1 MNTFNFAGLQ
11 FANWSVPEA
20 VQQLTKFM
28 LAKQK
33 KIVFTA
39 NADHITQLQK
49 NEKFKFAYDKADII
63 TADGMPIVWASRLIG
78 PPLKAR
84 VTGADLF
91 PLLCEQCALNNLSVF
106 LLGAAPGVAQEAAER
121 LKDKYNGLNVCG
133 VLSPPLGFE
142 NSETEKNKIIEA
154 LQLASPDFIAVAFG
168 APKQEIW
175 ISENANHFS
184 KGCFMGVGA
193 SIDFIAGVQTR
204 APAIFQSLNMEW
216 LYRWGCQPRRL
227 TARYLSNFGILFL
240 IFREFRK
247 KSNN

>member
-1 MNTFNFAGLQ
+1 MNTFNFAGLK
-11 FANWSVPEA
+11 FLNWSVPEA

-28 LAKQK
+28 IAKQK

-49 NEKFKFAYDKADII
+49 NEKFKFAYGKADII

-106 LLGAAPGVAQEAAER
+106 LLGAAPGVAQEAAET
-121 LKDKYNGLNVCG
+121 LASQYKGLNISG
-133 VLSPPLGFE
+133 VYSPPLGFDSDE
-142 NSETEKNKIIEA
+142 MEKNKIIELIQNSA
-154 LQLASPDFIAVAFG
+154 PDFIAVAFG

-175 ISENANHFS
+175 ISENAHHFS

-193 SIDFIAGVQTR
+193 SIDFIAGVQSR
-204 APAIFQSLNMEW
+204 APQIFQHLNMEW

-227 TARYLSNFGILFL
+227 TSRYLSNFGIMFL
-240 IFREFRK
+240 IFKEFRQK
-247 KSNN
+247 FK